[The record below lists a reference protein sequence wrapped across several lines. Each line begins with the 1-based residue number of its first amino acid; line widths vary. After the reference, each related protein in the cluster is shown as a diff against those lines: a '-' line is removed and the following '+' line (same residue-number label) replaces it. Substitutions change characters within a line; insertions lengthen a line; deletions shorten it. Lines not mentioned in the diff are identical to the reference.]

1 MSKFPKTK
9 KPFSPKVL
17 DGWLLERADGDS
29 VQKNRL
35 RRQVSYM
42 VVAAVLAKLIED
54 DGTPLFILKGGV
66 AMQLRFG
73 SRARLSQDY
82 DAAFRRKIEELEAVL
97 ADMPNHP
104 LGDFVVRPLGKP
116 EPLGPTGAFR
126 QTLKLAYGGK
136 AWGEVRLEVSRPE
149 GKSGDLDTL
158 DMLEPDPDPT
168 IFGLESM
175 DPIACMP
182 ISYQIAQKLHA
193 CTEVKDLGPEKE
205 PNERFHD
212 LLDLQL
218 LEELIGE
225 RDWTTVRDACLETF
239 SIRRQQVWP
248 PRVTIY
254 PSWPAGYAR
263 IAAENS
269 FPISSVEKAAERV
282 DDLIARIDQSAAIA

>member
-9 KPFSPKVL
+9 KPFNPTVL
-17 DGWLLERADGDS
+17 DGWLLERAGGDS

-35 RRQVSYM
+35 RRGVSYM
-42 VVAAVLAKLIED
+42 VVAAVLGQLRDD
-54 DGTPLFILKGGV
+54 DGSPLFILKGGV

-73 SRARLSQDY
+73 FRARLSQDY
-82 DAAFRRKIEELEAVL
+82 DAAFRRKIEELETVL

-104 LGDFVVRPLGKP
+104 LGDFLVRPVGKP

-126 QTLKLAYGGK
+126 QTLKLTYGGK

-149 GKSGDLDTL
+149 GKSGNLDTL
-158 DMLEPDPDPT
+158 EMLEPDPDLT
-168 IFGLESM
+168 VFGLESM
-175 DPIACMP
+175 DPVACMP

-193 CTEVKDLGPEKE
+193 CTEVKDIGPNKE
-205 PNERFHD
+205 ANERFHD

-218 LEELIGE
+218 LEELVGDD
-225 RDWTTVRDACLETF
+225 DWTTVRDACIETF
-239 SIRRQQVWP
+239 SLRGKQAWP

-269 FPISSVEKAAERV
+269 FPISDVEEAARRV
-282 DDLIARIDQSAAIA
+282 HVLVAQIDAAT

>member
-17 DGWLLERADGDS
+17 DAWLLERAGGDGD
-29 VQKNRL
+29 QRNRL
-35 RRQVSYM
+35 RRGVSYM
-42 VVAAVLAKLIED
+42 VVAAVLGELRDD

-97 ADMPNHP
+97 ADAPNHP
-104 LGDFVVRPLGKP
+104 LGDFVVRPIGKP

-126 QTLKLAYGGK
+126 QTLKLTYGGK

-149 GKSGDLDTL
+149 GQSGHIDTL
-158 DMLEPDPDPT
+158 EMLEPDPDPT
-168 IFGLESM
+168 VFGLESM
-175 DPIACMP
+175 NPIPCMS
-182 ISYQIAQKLHA
+182 ISYQIAQKIHA
-193 CTEVKDLGPEKE
+193 CTEVKDLGPDKE

-218 LEELIGE
+218 LEELVDNE
-225 RDWTTVRDACLETF
+225 WTSVRDACIETF
-239 SIRRQQVWP
+239 SLRGKQAWP

-263 IAAENS
+263 IATENS
-269 FPISSVEKAAERV
+269 FPVSDVEEAARRV
-282 DDLIARIDQSAAIA
+282 HGLIDQIDDAT